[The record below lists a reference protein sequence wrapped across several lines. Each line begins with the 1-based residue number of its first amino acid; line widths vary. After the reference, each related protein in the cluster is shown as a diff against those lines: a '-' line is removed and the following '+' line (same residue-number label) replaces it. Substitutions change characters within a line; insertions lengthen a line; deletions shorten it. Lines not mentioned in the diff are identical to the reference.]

1 MALREA
7 HPEAHFTLLVRS
19 PSDGEKLKSTST
31 TIVIGNFSDYKRIT
45 SLTAEADIVIN
56 AADCDDVSLAKAILA
71 GLKQK
76 QDEGRGI
83 GALIH
88 TSGELIFNDGVT
100 DGTRPPNRKVWNVS
114 PSSVTNYLKKI
125 STNAIIQD
133 KDSEAFRTLKAE
145 QRHAPVDILSVF

>member
-7 HPEAHFTLLVRS
+7 HPEVQFTLLVRS
-19 PSDGEKLKSTST
+19 QLDGEKLKSTNT
-31 TIVIGNFSDYKRIT
+31 TIVIGDFSDHKKIT

-56 AADCDDVSLAKAILA
+56 VADCDDVPLTNAIIA

-88 TSGELIFNDGVT
+88 TSGEMVFNDGAT
-100 DGTRPPNRKVWNVS
+100 DGICPPNRKIWSVS
-114 PSSVTNYLKKI
+114 DATGRR
-125 STNAIIQD
+125 
-133 KDSEAFRTLKAE
+133 ERGC
-145 QRHAPVDILSVF
+145 